1 MRRLRSRF
9 MFHFWCGYMRSLER
23 QRARLEERRGRAY
36 DHARYWQSRLEAG
49 L

>member
-9 MFHFWCGYMRSLER
+9 MFHFWLGYI
-23 QRARLEERRGRAY
+23 RALDRKRDRIEMRRGIAY
-36 DHARYWQSRLEAG
+36 DHARYWQSRMEAG